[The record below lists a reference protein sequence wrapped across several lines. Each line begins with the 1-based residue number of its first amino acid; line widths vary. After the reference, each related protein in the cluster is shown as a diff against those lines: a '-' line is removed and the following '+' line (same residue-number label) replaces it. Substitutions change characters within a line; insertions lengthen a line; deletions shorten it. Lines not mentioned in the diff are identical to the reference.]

1 MMHQSKDSTILKMN
15 KFPNLKKPSHL
26 LATLFGVGKL
36 PYGPGTWGSLAT
48 LIVWYF
54 CNEYIQTSIE
64 VLIAI
69 ILLALLICY
78 FSTNDHE
85 EKDHKS
91 IVIDE
96 FAGMWLALFLI
107 PDITTAGLAF
117 LLFRLFDIFKPF
129 PISYVDNNIK
139 NAFGVVL
146 DDLIAG
152 LAAGYLT
159 IFLYSFF

>member
-1 MMHQSKDSTILKMN
+1 MAQVHGVLWQ
-15 KFPNLKKPSHL
+15 L
-26 LATLFGVGKL
+26 LLFGIFVM
-36 PYGPGTWGSLAT
+36 S
-48 LIVWYF
+48 I
-54 CNEYIQTSIE
+54 IQTSVE

-152 LAAGYLT
+152 LAAGYLNN
-159 IFLYSFF
+159 ISLFFLLRKSYLSHTRQSFLL

>member
-1 MMHQSKDSTILKMN
+1 MH

-48 LIVWYF
+48 LIIWYF
-54 CNEYIQTSIE
+54 CDVAIQKN
-64 VLIAI
+64 
-69 ILLALLICY
+69 ILFLLIVIIFSIVVCY
-78 FSTNDHE
+78 IATKDIE

-96 FAGMWLALFLI
+96 FAGMWLALFMI
-107 PDITTAGLAF
+107 PDISAAGLTF
-117 LLFRLFDIFKPF
+117 LLFRMFDIFKPF
-129 PISYVDNNIK
+129 PISYVDNNMK
-139 NAFGVVL
+139 NGFGVVL

-152 LAAGYLT
+152 LLAGLLT
-159 IFLYSFF
+159 IVLYTFL

>member
-1 MMHQSKDSTILKMN
+1 MHHSKDTTILKMN

-117 LLFRLFDIFKPF
+117 LLFRLFDIIKPF

>member
-1 MMHQSKDSTILKMN
+1 MHQLKDSTILKMH

-48 LIVWYF
+48 LIIWYF
-54 CNEYIQTSIE
+54 CDVAIQKN
-64 VLIAI
+64 
-69 ILLALLICY
+69 ILFLLIVIIFSIVVCY
-78 FSTNDHE
+78 IATKDIE

-96 FAGMWLALFLI
+96 FAGMWLALFMI
-107 PDITTAGLAF
+107 PDISAAGLTF
-117 LLFRLFDIFKPF
+117 LLFRMFDIFKPF
-129 PISYVDNNIK
+129 PISYVDNNMK
-139 NAFGVVL
+139 NGFGVVL

-152 LAAGYLT
+152 LLAGLLT
-159 IFLYSFF
+159 IVLYTFL

>member
-1 MMHQSKDSTILKMN
+1 MH

-48 LIVWYF
+48 LIIWYF
-54 CNEYIQTSIE
+54 CDEAIQKN
-64 VLIAI
+64 
-69 ILLALLICY
+69 ILFLLIVIIFSIVVCY
-78 FSTNDHE
+78 IATKDIE

-96 FAGMWLALFLI
+96 FAGMWLALFMI
-107 PDITTAGLAF
+107 PDISAAGLTF
-117 LLFRLFDIFKPF
+117 LLFRMFDIFKPF
-129 PISYVDNNIK
+129 PISYVDNNMK
-139 NAFGVVL
+139 NGFGVVL

-152 LAAGYLT
+152 LLAGLLT
-159 IFLYSFF
+159 IVLYTFL